1 MVPIDGPALVLQQI
15 EAKDRRKRS
24 IHPELLDQF
33 ARQDQRLFDLLV
45 RYRAGEQVL
54 DGIVAE
60 LLPAVHAKA
69 ERLNA
74 VRMYGRDDLSQE
86 LIAEIIYVARKL
98 PLRRPAFVTRRLMLS
113 AARRLTRRLEREW
126 YRQLE
131 EWYRELDGR
140 LLSNPD
146 DGGAD
151 GEE

>member
-1 MVPIDGPALVLQQI
+1 MVTIDGPALALQQLG
-15 EAKDRRKRS
+15 ARDRRKRS

-69 ERLNA
+69 VRLNA

-86 LIAEIIYVARKL
+86 LIAEIIYVARQL
-98 PLRRPAFVTRRLMLS
+98 PLRRPAFVTRRLMLA
-113 AARRLTRRLEREW
+113 AARRLTRRLERAW

-140 LLSNPD
+140 LLSDPD
-146 DGGAD
+146 DGRAD
-151 GEE
+151 AEE